1 MFKSCDAAVGDIL
14 RVELLD
20 YSGVLADCLQG
31 AVHMCHDIG
40 LGCMKALGTLYIL
53 GHKERSADVSDTSW
67 ESRHFTFD
75 VVSRHSTPVVYFYL
89 LGVVSIKRILIC
101 LIYSLPRILKRN
113 FTRFFCHQPQES
125 IAVLCQ
131 MLLTMTISLTI
142 RCTGQTR

>member
-31 AVHMCHDIG
+31 AVHVPQHWTG
-40 LGCMKALGTLYIL
+40 LYESLRHSYIL

-75 VVSRHSTPVVYFYL
+75 VVSRHSTPVVYFYF
-89 LGVVSIKRILIC
+89 LGVVSIKRILFC

-113 FTRFFCHQPQES
+113 FTRFFCRQPQES

-131 MLLTMTISLTI
+131 MLLTTTISLTI